1 MQHLAV
7 AFETFQ
13 KQQLFANKKCL
24 FGRAEI
30 DYLGHIISRAG
41 VATNPAKIQVMR
53 SWLVLQSLKELR
65 SFLGLLATIETLCST
80 MVLSV
85 GF

>member
-30 DYLGHIISRAG
+30 DYLGHIISGAR
-41 VATNPAKIQVMR
+41 VATDTGDEILACASINEGTWEFTWFD
-53 SWLVLQSLKELR
+53 WLL
-65 SFLGLLATIETLCST
+65 
-80 MVLSV
+80 
-85 GF
+85 